1 MSTTI
6 SWNHTILD
14 TKLKGIA
21 VNNVV
26 VILPRLFIWS
36 IIFE

>member
-6 SWNHTILD
+6 SWHHTVLD

-26 VILPRLFIWS
+26 FILPRLLIWS
-36 IIFE
+36 FILK